1 MKTST
6 GLTINQKGNR
16 IEVYTAEEMKVN
28 KNPYTTRVVIAI
40 VSSILVLSLNLWL
53 LW

>member
-6 GLTINQKGNR
+6 GLTIKQKGNR
-16 IEVYTAEEMKVN
+16 IEVYTAEEIKAN

-40 VSSILVLSLNLWL
+40 VSSILVLALNLWL